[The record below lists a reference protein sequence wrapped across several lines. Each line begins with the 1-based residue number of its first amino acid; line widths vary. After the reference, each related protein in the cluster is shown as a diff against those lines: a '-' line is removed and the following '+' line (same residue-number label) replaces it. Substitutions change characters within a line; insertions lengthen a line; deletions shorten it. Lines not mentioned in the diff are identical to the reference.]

1 MRMILM
7 VFISMLMIAAAA
19 AGESVRAPEGLAHVE
34 RQGRGEIDL
43 VLIPGLAADWRVW
56 EEFMERNGDRYT
68 MYAVTLRGF
77 GGDHMDPPEDPDGS
91 PLLDM
96 AVEGVA
102 ALIRMHEL
110 DRPFVMGHSMGGH
123 IALRMGIERP
133 GLIEGVIDV
142 DGYVV
147 APLQWDLPSE
157 ERRRFVDQQFVP
169 QIRAMGGGMWLE
181 QFKGSAPTMVRDRQR
196 AEQLSSMMDSAD
208 GEAVA
213 QYVVEMF
220 RADLRPALG
229 DLAAPALVLAA
240 TPEMPGV
247 GQDEH
252 FWRETT
258 HGAPDLELIFIDRS
272 RHFIMDDQPEALDK
286 RVREFTN

>member
-1 MRMILM
+1 MRM
-7 VFISMLMIAAAA
+7 MLMMFVAMLTAATPA

-34 RQGRGEIDL
+34 REGRGEIDL

-56 EEFMERNGDRYT
+56 EEFMERNEDRYT

-77 GGDHMDPPEDPDGS
+77 GGDEVEVPEDPHGS
-91 PLLDM
+91 PFLDM

-133 GLIEGVIDV
+133 ELIEGVIDV

-147 APLQWDLPSE
+147 APLQWDLPPE

-181 QFKGSAPTMVRDRQR
+181 QFKGSAPTMVRDRDR

-208 GEAVA
+208 ADAVA

-220 RADLRPALG
+220 RADLRPAMG

-247 GQDEH
+247 GQDER

-258 HGAPDLELIFIDRS
+258 RGAKDLELIFIERT
-272 RHFIMDDQPEALDK
+272 RHFIMDDQPAELDK
-286 RVREFTN
+286 RVQEFTN